1 MKKQAEDIPREEFV
15 PSFFY
20 LCQSDS
26 KFTKLHETFTVKL
39 LLIFSRSSKKY
50 IEKKTKKNNSI
61 PNA

>member
-50 IEKKTKKNNSI
+50 IEKKQKKQ
-61 PNA
+61 